1 MFEDV
6 TDEEIKKKKQ
16 RVVIGLLFL
25 FLLLLGITVILSRAE
40 LLPFPTET
48 RFEAGEGLAIHTATP
63 SRPTP
68 ALAGMT
74 TSVPTP
80 TITDATPAQPTPQAT
95 ATSLA
100 APATP
105 TATDEDGGGFGGG
118 DLGTPTATEDAT
130 GGPGGGDLG
139 TPTTTEEA
147 TGGFGGG
154 DIGTPTLSPTTV
166 TPDTPVPSATASV
179 ALGTPPPQPT
189 ATLLVQLPAAGADT
203 RQGPIWL
210 MAGLSA
216 ILLGTLL
223 TGIGQTIRRIRN
235 SR

>member
-1 MFEDV
+1 MFRDV

-48 RFEAGEGLAIHTATP
+48 RFEAEEGLAIHTATP
-63 SRPTP
+63 GRPTP
-68 ALAGMT
+68 APAGMT

-80 TITDATPAQPTPQAT
+80 TVAETSPAQPTPQPT
-95 ATSLA
+95 ATSPA
-100 APATP
+100 VPATP
-105 TATDEDGGGFGGG
+105 TATDEDAGGFGGG
-118 DLGTPTATEDAT
+118 DLGTPSATEETT
-130 GGPGGGDLG
+130 GGPGGGDSG
-139 TPTTTEEA
+139 TPTATKES

-154 DIGTPTLSPTTV
+154 DLETPTLPPTTV
-166 TPDTPVPSATASV
+166 TPDTPVPSSTATAPP
-179 ALGTPPPQPT
+179 GTPLPQPT

-203 RQGPIWL
+203 SQGPIWL
-210 MAGLSA
+210 GVGLSA

-235 SR
+235 YR

>member
-1 MFEDV
+1 MMFEDV

-16 RVVIGLLFL
+16 RVVVGLLFL

-48 RFEAGEGLAIHTATP
+48 RFEAGEGLAIHTSTP

-68 ALAGMT
+68 APAGMT

-80 TITDATPAQPTPQAT
+80 TIAKTSPAQPTPQPT
-95 ATSLA
+95 ATSPA
-100 APATP
+100 SHATP
-105 TATDEDGGGFGGG
+105 TATDEDAGGFGGG
-118 DLGTPTATEDAT
+118 DLGTPAATEEAT
-130 GGPGGGDLG
+130 GGSGGGDLG
-139 TPTTTEEA
+139 TPT
-147 TGGFGGG
+147 
-154 DIGTPTLSPTTV
+154 LSPTIT

-179 ALGTPPPQPT
+179 ALGTPLPQPT

-203 RQGPIWL
+203 SQGPIWL
-210 MAGLSA
+210 LVGLSA

-223 TGIGQTIRRIRN
+223 TGIGPTIRRLRN
-235 SR
+235 LG

>member
-1 MFEDV
+1 MFKDV

-48 RFEAGEGLAIHTATP
+48 RFEAGEGLEIHTATP

-80 TITDATPAQPTPQAT
+80 TVAETSPTQPTPQPT
-95 ATSLA
+95 ATSPA
-100 APATP
+100 TPATP
-105 TATDEDGGGFGGG
+105 TATDEDAGGFGGG

-130 GGPGGGDLG
+130 GGSGGGDLG
-139 TPTTTEEA
+139 TPAATEEA

-154 DIGTPTLSPTTV
+154 DLGTPTLSPTTIML
-166 TPDTPVPSATASV
+166 DTPVPSATAT
-179 ALGTPPPQPT
+179 AAPGTPLPQPT

-203 RQGPIWL
+203 SQRPIWL
-210 MAGLSA
+210 IVGLLA
-216 ILLGTLL
+216 VLLGTLL
-223 TGIGQTIRRIRN
+223 MGIGQTIRRIRN
-235 SR
+235 LG